1 MDMEGILAIVFIFG
15 GGTMFLLAISP
26 VGRAIAARIQGGG
39 RAAGDEQVERL
50 EASQQS
56 VVEEVEALRRDVG
69 EMQERLDFAERMLAR
84 QRQMEALPAEG
95 EASGGGGS
103 AKGGGR

>member
-15 GGTMFLLAISP
+15 GGSMFLLAISP

-39 RAAGDEQVERL
+39 RAGDEQVERL

-56 VVEEVEALRRDVG
+56 VIEEVEALRRDVG
-69 EMQERLDFAERMLAR
+69 EMQERLDFTERMLAR

>member
-1 MDMEGILAIVFIFG
+1 VDVEGILAIVFIFG

-39 RAAGDEQVERL
+39 GGGSNEQIERL
-50 EASQQS
+50 EAAQQN
-56 VVEEVEALRRDVG
+56 VLDEMEALRHDVV

-84 QRQMEALPAEG
+84 QREKGALPADG
-95 EASGGGGS
+95 TPGA
-103 AKGGGR
+103 